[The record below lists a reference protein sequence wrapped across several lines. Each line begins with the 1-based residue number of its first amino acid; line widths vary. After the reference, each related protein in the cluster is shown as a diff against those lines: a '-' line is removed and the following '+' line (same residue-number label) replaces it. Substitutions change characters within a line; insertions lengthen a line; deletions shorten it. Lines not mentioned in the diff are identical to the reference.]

1 MKIRFKEQS
10 LHSCDV
16 MLRDIKESD
25 RLNAQ
30 FKKEAL
36 SKKGSSEYG
45 GILPLDKLKTNII
58 SPSYWPQANEYDKS
72 NVEFQLPAKIEKIF
86 NEFA

>member
-10 LHSCDV
+10 LHACDV

-25 RLNAQ
+25 RLNAL

-36 SKKGSSEYG
+36 AKKNINEPS
-45 GILPLDKLKTNII
+45 ILPLDKLKTNII
-58 SPSYWPQANEYDKS
+58 SPSYWP
-72 NVEFQLPAKIEKIF
+72 
-86 NEFA
+86 